1 MHSYK
6 MKLNCFKL
14 IYMDVIKKVT
24 TYNDMVDVLVNCS
37 ELDAKLNN
45 VDKSLLKH
53 Y

>member
-1 MHSYK
+1 MLSK
-6 MKLNCFKL
+6 KLH
-14 IYMDVIKKVT
+14 